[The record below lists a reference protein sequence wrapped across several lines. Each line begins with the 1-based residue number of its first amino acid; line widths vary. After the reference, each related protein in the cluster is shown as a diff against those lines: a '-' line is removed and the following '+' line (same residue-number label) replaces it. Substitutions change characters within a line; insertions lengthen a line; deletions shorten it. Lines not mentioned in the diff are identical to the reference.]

1 MRYWCFALIFCLSL
15 LGQAQEHIPR
25 CNFDSLYL
33 EQLKSADFR
42 ALLLHE
48 EEAFEKYMQQ
58 KSRKGNDVYT
68 IPVVVHIV
76 KNESVTDMDITDEEV
91 YRQIEILNETY
102 NLLNEDVSQ
111 TPEDFEAFIGNVGVE
126 FCLATVDPNGYATT
140 GITRHTTDVI
150 TFSTV
155 SNNITYTDLGGV
167 DAWDTDSYLNIW
179 VGKITSSVLGYSHS
193 PNVNIPDEEHG
204 LVVGYPYFG
213 ENEDEQFGMGKTAVH
228 EIGHYLNLKHPWG
241 TGGCDSINDW
251 VDDTPITEEE
261 YYGSPVHP
269 QISCESMDMFM
280 NYMEYVD
287 DSVMVM
293 FSQGQVDRMH
303 FALNY
308 YRTSLQ
314 ESNGCGIPSLIAEP
328 QVIHA
333 GGGSAFDGAI
343 YLNIVSGV
351 PPYTIAWAGGENTD
365 SLINLSSGDYSVQIL
380 DSLEREL
387 NLSFTLSYY
396 GDLYDSDN
404 FESYSVDSLL
414 HLQSNIWK
422 PFCEDSFAANIAT
435 IAPVEGLQ
443 YLEINAA
450 DGLNTFRRNLGDI
463 DANAYDLSFKIFVP
477 VGRSAAYTIYHDPSC
492 SSPMSAYEIQ
502 FNDDGQGHI
511 KTGGQSIPFNFP
523 QNQWFTVTQLI
534 DMDRDIV
541 ELSIADEFVGDWDFN
556 WTVETENGV
565 SKLTA
570 IAFDDEV
577 DSLTQVH
584 YFIDDFK
591 MVLALNSDIGLEE
604 VMSDLDVVLYPNPAQ
619 DQINL
624 TANEQVQELYEVSL
638 INMLGQVLEVKNWDA
653 KRDHDLSISVDSY
666 DQGIYFVRIRSK
678 EHNKVLKF
686 VVNR

>member
-1 MRYWCFALIFCLSL
+1 MRHLFFALIFCLPL
-15 LGQAQEHIPR
+15 LGQAQGHIPR

-42 ALLLHE
+42 ELLLHE
-48 EEAFEKYMQQ
+48 EEAFKKYMEQ
-58 KSRKGNDVYT
+58 KSRKERDVYT

-111 TPEDFEAFIGNVGVE
+111 TPVDFQAFIGNPQIE
-126 FCLATVDPNGYATT
+126 FCLASVDPNGYATT

-155 SNNITYTDLGGV
+155 LNNITYTDLGGV

-179 VGKITSSVLGYSHS
+179 VGKITTSVLGYSHS
-193 PNVNIPDEEHG
+193 PNANIPDAEHG
-204 LVVGYPYFG
+204 LVVGYRYFG
-213 ENEDEQFGMGKTAVH
+213 TSEHENYGMGKTAVH

-251 VDDTPITEEE
+251 VDDTPITEEA
-261 YYGSPVHP
+261 YYESPEHP

-280 NYMEYVD
+280 NYMEYVN

-303 FALNY
+303 FALSY

-333 GGGSAFDGAI
+333 SAESSSDGAI
-343 YLNIVSGV
+343 HLNIASGV
-351 PPYTIAWAGGENTD
+351 PPFTITWGAGENTD
-365 SLINLSSGDYSVQIL
+365 SLVDLSAGDYSVEIT
-380 DSLEREL
+380 DSIGQEL
-387 NLSFTLSYY
+387 NLDFTISYY
-396 GDLYDSDN
+396 GDAYDSDN

-414 HLQSNIWK
+414 NLQSDTWK
-422 PFCEDSFAANIAT
+422 PFCEDSFAANIAAIT
-435 IAPVEGLQ
+435 PAEGLQ

-450 DGLNTFRRNLGDI
+450 DGLNTFHRNLGGI
-463 DANAYDLSFKIFVP
+463 DVNAYDLSFKIYVP
-477 VGRSAAYTIYHDPSC
+477 VGRSAAYTIYHNTSC
-492 SSPMSAYEIQ
+492 SRPMPAYDIQ
-502 FNDDGQGHI
+502 FNSDGQGYVNS
-511 KTGGQSIPFNFP
+511 GGQNIPFNFP

-541 ELSIADEFVGDWDFN
+541 ELSIADEFVGDWSFT
-556 WTVETENGV
+556 WTVETENGIP
-565 SKLTA
+565 KLA
-570 IAFDDEV
+570 SIAFDDEV
-577 DSLTQVH
+577 DSLSQVH

-591 MVLALNSDIGLEE
+591 MVLAPNSDIGLEE
-604 VMSDLDVVLYPNPAQ
+604 VMNDLDVVLYPNPTQ
-619 DQINL
+619 DVINL
-624 TANEQVQELYEVSL
+624 SANEQVQEIYEVSL
-638 INMLGQVLEVKNWDA
+638 INMLGQVLEVKNWDT

-666 DQGIYFVRIRSK
+666 EQGIYFVRIRSK